1 MINFIKRKLAKRKL
15 MSEGQEF
22 AHVVKTFKLEGVGE
36 IDYAEW
42 QNPFAYSMIVSKNK
56 LDFFKQFIKPGDVAI
71 DIGGNVGDTAL
82 PMMLASG
89 PEGLVFALE
98 PNPRLFKVL
107 SANSE
112 LNLDKGKIIP
122 LPFAATEEDGDF
134 FYNSS
139 EATFNNGG
147 ISKEKTAKHGKYQ
160 LDNKIQGVNL
170 DRYLRKTYSK
180 ELSKLSC
187 IKVDTE
193 GYDIQILMSLKSVIE
208 EFKPT
213 VMFEVFKRLTKIERE
228 ELFDLFDQHGY
239 DVYYF
244 EDFDITKTTQK
255 LDRSEMSKWRHFEAY
270 AVHPE

>member
-1 MINFIKRKLAKRKL
+1 MIDFIKRKLAKRKL
-15 MSEGQEF
+15 MSQGQKF
-22 AHVVKTFKLEGVGE
+22 DYLVKSFNLEGVGE

-56 LDFFKQFIKPGDVAI
+56 LDFFKQFINPGDVAI

-82 PMMLASG
+82 PMMLAAG

-98 PNPRLFKVL
+98 PNPHLFKVL
-107 SANSE
+107 KANSD
-112 LNLDKGKIIP
+112 LNLDKGKMIP

-147 ISKEKTAKHGKYQ
+147 ISKEATAKHGKYQ
-160 LDNKIQGVNL
+160 LENKIQGVNL
-170 DRYLRKTYSK
+170 DRYLRNSYGT

-193 GYDIQILMSLKSVIE
+193 GYDKQILLSLKSVIE

-239 DVYYF
+239 VVYYF
-244 EDFDITKTTQK
+244 EDFDITKSTQK
-255 LDRSEMSKWRHFEAY
+255 LARNDMSNWRHFEAY
-270 AVHPE
+270 AVHPG